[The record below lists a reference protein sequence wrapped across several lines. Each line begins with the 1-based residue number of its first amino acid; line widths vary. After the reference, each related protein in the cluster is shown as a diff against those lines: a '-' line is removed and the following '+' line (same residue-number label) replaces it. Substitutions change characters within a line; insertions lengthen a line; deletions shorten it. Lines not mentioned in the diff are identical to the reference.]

1 MKIFNLS
8 IMIFICRNEEG
19 YSTIDLQM
27 LFDVLVIIFAEV
39 SIDNEKNVEELWR
52 IDGVMIFIITTC
64 ILLTLLFI
72 LLYFFSFH
80 RIVLNI
86 VAAFLYF
93 VHLVRFD
100 YQFLYIP
107 K

>member
-1 MKIFNLS
+1 
-8 IMIFICRNEEG
+8 MIFICRNEEG

-72 LLYFFSFH
+72 LLYLFSFH

-86 VAAFLYF
+86 VAAFLYLI
-93 VHLVRFD
+93 HLVRFD

>member
-8 IMIFICRNEEG
+8 IIIFICRNEEG

-39 SIDNEKNVEELWR
+39 SIGNEKNVEELWG

-72 LLYFFSFH
+72 LLYLFSFH

-93 VHLVRFD
+93 IHLVHFD